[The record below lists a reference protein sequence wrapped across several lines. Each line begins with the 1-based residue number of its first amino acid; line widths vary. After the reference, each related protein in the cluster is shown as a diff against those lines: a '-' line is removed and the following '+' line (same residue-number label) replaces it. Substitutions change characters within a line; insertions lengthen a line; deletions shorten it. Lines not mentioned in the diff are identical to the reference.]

1 MKGFD
6 FMNFI
11 KKLFASAVL
20 LGSAFI
26 LSSAF
31 VSAEHYNIEGFEIPI
46 DVVINGSI
54 IKTPVNSFLET
65 ENDTVYVPIRA
76 ISETMG
82 AVVSWTDETKT
93 ATVSKNENSID
104 FSIYDEENT
113 AVIYLDTMFIPV
125 RAVSE
130 KLGYDVRWDDYYYQV
145 WISAP
150 DVNVETERIDT
161 TYANPDILIVA
172 QVLQCECG
180 PGFEG
185 KIAVAN
191 VISNRAK
198 SDLFPDT
205 VQEVIYD
212 RRYGSVQFTI
222 AYNGKL
228 DNTPSKENILA
239 AKCSLDGVIVAPDCL
254 FYQADFVKN
263 SWMDKNRERAVSIG
277 GNTFFY

>member
-1 MKGFD
+1 
-6 FMNFI
+6 
-11 KKLFASAVL
+11 VL
-20 LGSAFI
+20 LGSAFA
-26 LSSAF
+26 LSGLV

-150 DVNVETERIDT
+150 EIEVAPERIDD
-161 TYANPDILIVA
+161 TYSNPDILIVA

-198 SDLFPDT
+198 SPLFPNT

-228 DNTPSKENILA
+228 NNTPSKENILA
-239 AKCSLDGVIVAPDCL
+239 AKCSLDGIIVAPDCL
-254 FYQADFVKN
+254 FYQADFVKD

>member
-1 MKGFD
+1 MKGFVY
-6 FMNFI
+6 MNFI
-11 KKLFASAVL
+11 KKLFTAALFIGSVL
-20 LGSAFI
+20 T
-26 LSSAF
+26 LSGIA

-82 AVVSWTDETKT
+82 AVVTWTDETKT
-93 ATVSKNENSID
+93 ATVSKDENSID

-150 DVNVETERIDT
+150 DVTVDAERIDA
-161 TYANPDILIVA
+161 TYTNPDILIVA

-239 AKCSLDGVIVAPDCL
+239 AKCSLDGVTVAPDCL

>member
-1 MKGFD
+1 MD
-6 FMNFI
+6 FI
-11 KKLFASAVL
+11 KKLFAATVV
-20 LGSAFI
+20 LGSI
-26 LSSAF
+26 TVLSGIV

-46 DVVINGSI
+46 DVVINGCI

-82 AVVSWTDETKT
+82 AVVTWTDETKT
-93 ATVSKNENSID
+93 ATVSKDENSID

-130 KLGYDVRWDDYYYQV
+130 KLGYEVRWDDYYYQV

-150 DVNVETERIDT
+150 DVTVEVERIDT

-205 VQEVIYD
+205 VQDVIYD

>member
-1 MKGFD
+1 
-6 FMNFI
+6 MNFI

-93 ATVSKNENSID
+93 ATVSKDENSID

>member
-1 MKGFD
+1 MKGFSY
-6 FMNFI
+6 MNFI
-11 KKLFASAVL
+11 KKLFTAAVFV
-20 LGSAFI
+20 GCVFA
-26 LSSAF
+26 LSCGA
-31 VSAEHYNIEGFEIPI
+31 VSAEHYNIDGFEIPI

-93 ATVSKNENSID
+93 ATVSKDENSID